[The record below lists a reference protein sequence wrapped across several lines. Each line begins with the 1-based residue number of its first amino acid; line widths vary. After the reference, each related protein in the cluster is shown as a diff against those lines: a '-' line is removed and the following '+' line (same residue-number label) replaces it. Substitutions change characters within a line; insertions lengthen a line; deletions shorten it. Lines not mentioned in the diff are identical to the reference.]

1 MTDRVS
7 KLHNSTTD
15 THQRAEDLLTFI
27 NNITLDINGNSNSL
41 HLH

>member
-1 MTDRVS
+1 MTDRAS

-15 THQRAEDLLTFI
+15 THLRAQDLLAFI
-27 NNITLDINGNSNSL
+27 NNMTLDINGNSNSL

>member
-7 KLHNSTTD
+7 ELHNSTTD
-15 THQRAEDLLTFI
+15 THQRAQDLLAFI
-27 NNITLDINGNSNSL
+27 SNMTLDINGNCNSL

>member
-15 THQRAEDLLTFI
+15 THQRAQDLLVFI
-27 NNITLDINGNSNSL
+27 SNMTLDINGISNSL